1 MICRAAWAGASAA
14 RRGCARSPLL
24 LGLAHVAVVDS
35 AAGPL
40 ARQARPLQGLPVR
53 ELRAVVGEH
62 QPEHALE
69 RPLPD
74 GRLQHVERGRHRA
87 RRPLGQKQAQLRAA
101 AAQVE
106 REDALPVG
114 GAPDHRVHLA
124 GGLALALRERRERR
138 EGALRAVRRR
148 RGRRPPPRPVP
159 HLAAQVHVGHAGVA
173 PLYPAVDGG
182 GGGPE
187 LGRAGVGYLRRRQ
200 AAGQVGPD
208 LGGDGLELLLRAVPR
223 AWRRTA
229 RRRPAA
235 GRGPRSTRSGTAS
248 SSGSGACCSR
258 CRRAASRGAWRR
270 RPRAPTRPSTPCPAR
285 A

>member
-1 MICRAAWAGASAA
+1 MPRRLGRSFRSSTWLRYAA
-14 RRGCARSPLL
+14 PLL

-40 ARQARPLQGLPVR
+40 ARAGTTSRDSQSENSAPLSVR
-53 ELRAVVGEH
+53 GRSPNMRWNTL
-62 QPEHALE
+62 
-69 RPLPD
+69 LPD

-182 GGGPE
+182 GGGPATRTS
-187 LGRAGVGYLRRRQ
+187 GRGISA
-200 AAGQVGPD
+200 
-208 LGGDGLELLLRAVPR
+208 
-223 AWRRTA
+223 
-229 RRRPAA
+229 PAT
-235 GRGPRSTRSGTAS
+235 GRGPG
-248 SSGSGACCSR
+248 
-258 CRRAASRGAWRR
+258 
-270 RPRAPTRPSTPCPAR
+270 RP
-285 A
+285 